1 LSHPTKLDSFWPNF
15 LNFQL
20 KFKDFLNDTLVT
32 GNQSPQ
38 KKTELISEAQ
48 KRKKM
53 TKKRQK
59 QNTVYVKFPVTKM
72 VLTSLDLNF
81 DQNQN

>member
-1 LSHPTKLDSFWPNF
+1 M
-15 LNFQL
+15 
-20 KFKDFLNDTLVT
+20 TLWSLAI
-32 GNQSPQ
+32 NPPR